1 MKLNPPRRVRVVLY
15 VANLIGTPLV
25 AYALAKGWIGTLE
38 VTLWSAEAAVTF
50 GLAGINATPPTE

>member
-1 MKLNPPRRVRVVLY
+1 MNLNPPRRVRAALY
-15 VANLIGTPLV
+15 VANLIGTPVV

-50 GLAGINATPPTE
+50 GLAGLNTPPPSE